1 MYEYPPVEC
10 GRVSSPKMTEIKKAI
25 NEEITHVLITNE
37 ANVTKENIQFY
48 NTNGYTIYALYEGRR
63 IASGILVAVKITL
76 TSKLRVATE
85 IKEGDT
91 TETRIHVRCLGRA
104 LSFLQIHLFLV
115 TNRNTIYLQVMPWD
129 THNSKHFW
137 Q

>member
-1 MYEYPPVEC
+1 MMAQ
-10 GRVSSPKMTEIKKAI
+10 KMSKKMSFLGQKHEEKCMNILQWNAGGFLAQKWQIKKAI

-85 IKEGDT
+85 IKEGD
-91 TETRIHVRCLGRA
+91 
-104 LSFLQIHLFLV
+104 
-115 TNRNTIYLQVMPWD
+115 NRNSHTCQMSW
-129 THNSKHFW
+129 KGA
-137 Q
+137 